1 MLKQECGGFAMKQIL
16 SLLLAVALILS
27 LITVPPS
34 GAQEEAPSSPIPKQT
49 DSTPVIHKDPP
60 GELIIADV
68 LIMRPVGMVACVVGL
83 AGAIIAWPFAAM
95 TNSCD
100 RVCKQLINK
109 PFNYTF
115 ARPLGQ
121 MEYDDAADPTY

>member
-1 MLKQECGGFAMKQIL
+1 MKQVL
-16 SLLLAVALILS
+16 SLLLAGTLILALVTPS
-27 LITVPPS
+27 PS
-34 GAQEEAPSSPIPKQT
+34 GAQENAPPSPVSRQN
-49 DSTPVIHKDPP
+49 DSTPNIHRDPP

-83 AGAIIAWPFAAM
+83 VGAALAWPFAAM

-100 RVCKQLINK
+100 RVCKELINR

-121 MEYDDAADPTY
+121 MEYQDAMDPNY

>member
-1 MLKQECGGFAMKQIL
+1 MKQVL
-16 SLLLAVALILS
+16 SLMLAGTLILS
-27 LITVPPS
+27 LMTVPLS
-34 GAQEEAPSSPIPKQT
+34 GAQETAPSSPISRQI
-49 DSTPVIHKDPP
+49 DSTATVHQDPP

-68 LIMRPVGMVACVVGL
+68 LIMRPIGMVACVVGL
-83 AGAIIAWPFAAM
+83 VGAAVAWPFAAM

-100 RVCKQLINK
+100 RVCNQLIHK

-121 MEYDDAADPTY
+121 MEYEDPTDPKY